1 MRTGLTIVLLA
12 AIHAVAHPAAAAD
25 SPAATATA
33 WKVERTDRDLLG
45 RSRDDR
51 PGCSADGRGGS
62 TSSGARNRSSTWPSG
77 TPSRRSA
84 TGCSPASLDDP
95 ARREKLDALIARVS
109 HPALYCY
116 FITDEPERGG
126 LSGVG
131 QAGGVP
137 ARARPAA
144 SGLHQSLPDVCQQP
158 AARHERRP
166 RHGLPGAPAAVRRD
180 RPPALVSY
188 DHYQFAT
195 GGDLD
200 GYFLNPGDD
209 PPGRPGG
216 RRAFLNIVQA
226 CSWTPSRRV
235 PRGEEMRYLVYT
247 TLAYGAQEFPT
258 TSTATQGTA
267 AESRWRTERRHRS
280 TMR

>member
-1 MRTGLTIVLLA
+1 MAER
-12 AIHAVAHPAAAAD
+12 HAF
-25 SPAATATA
+25 
-33 WKVERTDRDLLG
+33 G
-45 RSRDDR
+45 
-51 PGCSADGRGGS
+51 
-62 TSSGARNRSSTWPSG
+62 
-77 TPSRRSA
+77 RSA

-116 FITDEPERGG
+116 FITDEP
-126 LSGVG
+126 S
-131 QAGGVP
+131 AGAFPALGRLVAYLRDATRRVWP
-137 ARARPAA
+137 TSISSRRMPTTGSSARAATPSRPTGSTCGSTSRSSARA
-144 SGLHQSLPDVCQQP
+144 GQLRPLPI
-158 AARHERRP
+158 RHRRRP
-166 RHGLPGAPAAVRRD
+166 RRLFP
-180 RPPALVSY
+180 
-188 DHYQFAT
+188 Q
-195 GGDLD
+195 
-200 GYFLNPGDD
+200 PGDD